1 MKLSPYWQTAPQPI
15 PALEREWVEG
25 LLAAM
30 ALAPDTRDDY
40 TNQPVGMICGIARPE
55 YGPAIYDLQCQICE
69 ATWSGIPGDP
79 CWWCERSIEIQLEHQ
94 AELLL
99 TPPDVDRD
107 DINYEA
113 KMRGWSERL
122 ARGVKAEIITE
133 QQARNASRAADRRAV

>member
-1 MKLSPYWQTAPQPI
+1 MKPI

-55 YGPAIYDLQCQICE
+55 YGPAIYDLRCQVCE

-79 CWWCERSIEIQLEHQ
+79 CWWCEDALDRQRLYQID
-94 AELLL
+94 LLL
-99 TPPDVDRD
+99 TIPDI
-107 DINYEA
+107 DIADATYEA
-113 KMRGWSERL
+113 RMRAWLQRMKV
-122 ARGVKAEIITE
+122 GVEAGLITRAQAEKTWWNANKKA
-133 QQARNASRAADRRAV
+133 AA